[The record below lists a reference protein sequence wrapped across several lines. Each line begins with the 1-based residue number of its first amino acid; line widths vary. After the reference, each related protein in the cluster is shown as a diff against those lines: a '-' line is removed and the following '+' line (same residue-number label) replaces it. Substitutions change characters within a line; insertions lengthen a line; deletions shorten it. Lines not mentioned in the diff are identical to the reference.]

1 MYNNELMHY
10 GRKGMK
16 WGQHIYTDEN
26 GNPIGQ
32 GDKSRKELRAER
44 KAERKAAIDTGKE
57 WCERVPMLMDPLDF
71 YEIM

>member
-26 GNPIGQ
+26 GNLNERGQ
-32 GDKSRKELRAER
+32 ERYERDVEKTKPKRKIIVL
-44 KAERKAAIDTGKE
+44 
-57 WCERVPMLMDPLDF
+57 L
-71 YEIM
+71 